1 MGNKQKTLATIA
13 KVTGTGL
20 HTGMDV
26 NLTFRPA
33 PENHGIKFKRI
44 DLEGEPVINADCDSV
59 TDTNRGTTIGVNG
72 SSVNTIEHVMA
83 ALAGMGIDNALIEID
98 NSETPIL
105 DGSSRFYTEALI
117 KAGVVEQ
124 EAEREVFEI
133 EEVIT
138 YTDKDKEVE
147 MMIVP
152 DKVFKLSVMIDFNT
166 EVLSTQNAS
175 LDNIEDFNTEI
186 ANCRTFVFLHE
197 LEYLLQNNLIKGG
210 DLSNAI
216 VFVNKVISQEELDE
230 LAALFNK
237 PSVKVLKKGIL
248 NNVELYF
255 ENEPARHKLLDLI
268 GDLSL
273 VGVPFKGHVIARKP
287 GHKTNVEFAKIIKK
301 HIEDKKMNRF
311 KPPFDLNKTPLY
323 DINGIKKLLPHRPPF
338 LLIDKILDID
348 ETKVAG
354 VKNVTMN
361 EHFFVGHFPNEPVMP
376 GVLQIEAMAQTGGVF
391 ILNTLEDPE
400 NYSTYFLK
408 ITNVKF
414 RKKVVPGDTLVFVCE
429 LVSPIRRGLCHM
441 LGKAFVGD
449 TVVMEGELLAQ
460 IVKNNKDK

>member
-1 MGNKQKTLATIA
+1 MVNKQQTLATTA
-13 KVTGTGL
+13 KVTGKGL

-26 NLTFRPA
+26 SLVFHPA
-33 PENHGIKFKRI
+33 PENYGIKFKRVDIEGQPII
-44 DLEGEPVINADCDSV
+44 DADCDSV
-59 TDTNRGTTIGVNG
+59 TSTNRGTTIGKNG
-72 SSVNTIEHVMA
+72 SSVNTVEHVMA
-83 ALAGMGIDNALIEID
+83 ALAGMRIDNVLIEID

-105 DGSSRFYTEALI
+105 DGSSRFFTEALM
-117 KAGVVEQ
+117 KAGITEQ

-133 EEVIT
+133 DEVISF
-138 YTDKDKEVE
+138 TDEEKGVE

-152 DKVFKLSVMIDFNT
+152 DKEFKLSLTIDFNT

-175 LDNIEDFNTEI
+175 LDSIDNFNTEI

-216 VFVNKVISQEELDE
+216 IFVNKVISQKELDD

-255 ENEPARHKLLDLI
+255 DNEPARHKLLDLI

-273 VGVPFKGHVIARKP
+273 IGTQIKGHVIARKP

-301 HIEDKKMNRF
+301 FIEDKKMNTF

-323 DINGIKKLLPHRPPF
+323 DINAIKKLLPHRPPF
-338 LLIDKILDID
+338 LLVDKILEID
-348 ETKVAG
+348 ETRVAG

-361 EHFFVGHFPNEPVMP
+361 EGFFAGHFPDEPVMP
-376 GVLQIEAMAQTGGVF
+376 GVLQIEAMAQTGG
-391 ILNTLEDPE
+391 ILIMNTLEDPE
-400 NYSTYFLK
+400 NYLTYFLK
-408 ITNVKF
+408 ITDVKF
-414 RKKVVPGDTLVFVCE
+414 RKKVVPGDTIVFVCE
-429 LVSPIRRGLCHM
+429 LVSPIRRGLCNM
-441 LGKAFVGD
+441 KGTGYVGNN
-449 TVVMEGELLAQ
+449 VVIEGVLLAQ
-460 IVKNNKDK
+460 IAKKQ